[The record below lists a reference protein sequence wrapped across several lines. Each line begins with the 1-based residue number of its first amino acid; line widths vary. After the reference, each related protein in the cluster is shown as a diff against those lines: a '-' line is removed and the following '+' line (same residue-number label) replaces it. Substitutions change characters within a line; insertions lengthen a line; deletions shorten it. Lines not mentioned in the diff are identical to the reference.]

1 MIARYRGTL
10 NSRLRTPNTHME
22 HLIQN
27 WNVRK
32 PVARSRGGI
41 VATQNRIAGEAG
53 IKILKAGGNA
63 VDAAVATGLALAAV
77 EPWNSG
83 LGGVGFMLVY
93 LAKEKRVQVVDFG
106 PVSPG
111 ALNPADFPLVGG
123 FTSDLFTWP
132 TVKDD
137 RNVHG
142 PNSIAVPGHIAGL
155 SLALE
160 KFGKLKFREVIQP
173 AIALAEQGMAV
184 DWYLTLKIAITAK
197 ELSQY
202 PSSANVYLPGGFPP
216 VTPAGANLER
226 LQLNGLAKTLRR
238 LADAGPRDYYEGD
251 IAQSIARDI
260 KAMGGILSADDLKR
274 YQARIV
280 DPINTEYHGAQLALA
295 PNLTAGP
302 SMLHTLDNLRGHT
315 FSRGKPDADAFLAY
329 AKVLREAFAVRLSTM
344 GDITEQGD
352 QRDPACT
359 THFNVVDSEGNM
371 VAHTQTLLSV
381 FGSKVVLP
389 ETGILMNNGIM
400 WFDPRPGTPNSLGP
414 NKRALTNMCPVIAH
428 KDGKAWFAVGA
439 SGGRKIFPAVLQ
451 LTSFIIDHGM
461 SLDDAFHHPRIDA
474 SGGDTVGVDPR
485 MPDAI
490 LQKLQSAFPVTLTE
504 LAVYPTN
511 FACPSSV
518 VQTADGEHFGVG
530 DVMSPWSGAVAE

>member
-1 MIARYRGTL
+1 MDHTK
-10 NSRLRTPNTHME
+10 
-22 HLIQN
+22 QN

-53 IKILKAGGNA
+53 IKILNAGGNA
-63 VDAAVATGLALAAV
+63 IDAAVATGLALAAV

-106 PVSPG
+106 PISPG
-111 ALNPADFPLVGG
+111 GLNPADFPLTGG

-160 KFGKLKFREVIQP
+160 KFGKLPFREVIQP

-184 DWYLTLKIAITAK
+184 DWYLTFKIAISAK

-226 LQLNGLAKTLRR
+226 LPLKGLAKTLRR
-238 LADAGPRDYYEGD
+238 LADAGPRDYYEGE

-274 YQARIV
+274 YHARIV
-280 DPINTEYHGAQLALA
+280 EPINTEYHGAQLALA

-302 SMLHTLDNLRGHT
+302 SMLQTLNDRRGV
-315 FSRGKPDADAFLAY
+315 SVVKGKPDADAFMAY
-329 AKVLREAFAVRLSTM
+329 AKVLRDAFAVRLSTM
-344 GDITEQGD
+344 GDITSEGD
-352 QRDPACT
+352 ARDPACT

-400 WFDPRPGTPNSLGP
+400 WFDPRPGTPNSLAP

-451 LTSFIIDHGM
+451 LTSFMIDHGLG
-461 SLDDAFHHPRIDA
+461 LDDAFHHPRIDA

-485 MPDAI
+485 MHDSI
-490 LQKLQSAFPVTLTE
+490 LQKLKAELPVSLTE
-504 LAVYPTN
+504 LVVYPTN

-518 VQTADGEHFGVG
+518 YQTTDGEHFGIA
-530 DVMSPWSGAVAE
+530 DVMSPWSGAVAQ

>member
-1 MIARYRGTL
+1 
-10 NSRLRTPNTHME
+10 ME
-22 HLIQN
+22 HLVQN
-27 WNVRK
+27 WSVRK
-32 PVARSRGGI
+32 PVARTRGGI

-106 PVSPG
+106 PISPG

-160 KFGKLKFREVIQP
+160 KFGKLKFRDVIQP
-173 AIALAEQGMAV
+173 AIALADQGMAV

-197 ELSQY
+197 ELSRY

-216 VTPAGANLER
+216 VTAAGAALER
-226 LQLNGLAKTLRR
+226 LPLKGLANTLRR
-238 LADAGPRDYYEGD
+238 LADAGPRDYYEGE
-251 IAQSIARDI
+251 IAQSIAKDI

-274 YQARIV
+274 YHARIV

-302 SMLHTLDNLRGHT
+302 SMLRTLDNLRGMH
-315 FSRGKPDADAFLAY
+315 FSADRPDADSFLAY
-329 AKVLREAFAVRLSTM
+329 AKVLREAFAVRLATM
-344 GDITEQGD
+344 GDD
-352 QRDPACT
+352 SDHRDPACT

-400 WFDPRPGTPNSLGP
+400 WFDPRPGTPNSLAP

-451 LTSFIIDHGM
+451 LTSFMIDHGM
-461 SLDDAFHHPRIDA
+461 SLEDAFHHPRIDA

-485 MPDAI
+485 MPEAI
-490 LQKLQSAFPVTLTE
+490 LQKLKAQLPVNLTE
-504 LAVYPTN
+504 LVVYPTN
-511 FACPSSV
+511 FACPSCV
-518 VQTADGEHFGVG
+518 YQTADGEHFGTA
-530 DVMSPWSGAVAE
+530 DVMSPWSGAVAES

>member
-1 MIARYRGTL
+1 
-10 NSRLRTPNTHME
+10 ME

-32 PVARSRGGI
+32 PVARTRGGI

-53 IKILKAGGNA
+53 VKMLKAGGNA

-106 PVSPG
+106 PISPG
-111 ALNPADFPLVGG
+111 ALNPADFPLTGG

-142 PNSIAVPGHIAGL
+142 PNSIAVPGHVAGL

-184 DWYLTLKIAITAK
+184 DWYLTLKVALSAK
-197 ELSQY
+197 ELALY
-202 PSSANVYLPGGFPP
+202 PSSANVYLPGGYPP

-226 LQLNGLAKTLRR
+226 LQLKGLAKTMRR
-238 LADAGPRDYYEGD
+238 LADAGPRDYYEGE

-260 KAMGGILSADDLKR
+260 KALGGILSADDLKR
-274 YQARIV
+274 YHARIV
-280 DPINTEYHGAQLALA
+280 EPITTEYHGAQLALA

-302 SMLHTLDNLRGHT
+302 SMLQTLNDMRGLS
-315 FSRGKPDADAFLAY
+315 FARGAPDADSFLAY
-329 AKVLREAFAVRLSTM
+329 AKVLRDAFAIRLSTM
-344 GDITEQGD
+344 GDITAEGD
-352 QRDPACT
+352 ARDPACT

-381 FGSKVVLP
+381 YGSKVVLP

-414 NKRALTNMCPVIAH
+414 NKRALTNMCPVIAYTNG
-428 KDGKAWFAVGA
+428 KDGKAWFAIGA

-451 LTSFIIDHGM
+451 LTSFMIDHGL
-461 SLDDAFHHPRIDA
+461 SLEDAFHHPRIDA
-474 SGGDTVGVDPR
+474 SGGDFVGVDPR
-485 MPDAI
+485 MPQAVI
-490 LQKLQSAFPVTLTE
+490 QKIQSHFPVNLTE

-518 VQTADGEHFGVG
+518 YQTPEGEHFGVA

>member
-1 MIARYRGTL
+1 
-10 NSRLRTPNTHME
+10 ME
-22 HLIQN
+22 HLAQN

-53 IKILKAGGNA
+53 VKILKAGGNA

-83 LGGVGFMLVY
+83 LGGVGYMLVY

-111 ALNPADFPLVGG
+111 ALNPADFPLTGG
-123 FTSDLFTWP
+123 YTTDLFTWP

-142 PNSIAVPGHIAGL
+142 PNSIAVPGQIAGL
-155 SLALE
+155 ALALE

-216 VTPAGANLER
+216 VTAAGAKLDR
-226 LQLNGLAKTLRR
+226 LQLKGLAKTLRR
-238 LADAGPRDYYEGD
+238 LAVAGPRDYYEGE
-251 IAQSIARDI
+251 IAQSIARDV

-274 YQARIV
+274 YHARIV
-280 DPINTEYHGAQLALA
+280 EPINTEYHGAQLALA

-302 SMLHTLDNLRGHT
+302 SMLHTLNSLRDIRFNGD
-315 FSRGKPDADAFLAY
+315 KPDAESFFAY
-329 AKVLREAFAVRLSTM
+329 AKVLREAFAVRLTTM

-359 THFNVVDSEGNM
+359 SHFNVVDSEGNM

-400 WFDPRPGTPNSLGP
+400 WFDPRPGTPNSLAP

-451 LTSFIIDHGM
+451 LTSFMIDHGM
-461 SLDDAFHHPRIDA
+461 SLEDAIHHPRIDA
-474 SGGDTVGVDPR
+474 SGGNFVGIDPR
-485 MPDAI
+485 MPQNI
-490 LQKLQSAFPVTLTE
+490 IQKLKAEFPVELTE
-504 LAVYPTN
+504 LVVYPTN

-518 VQTADGEHFGVG
+518 YQATDGEHYGVA
-530 DVMSPWSGAVAE
+530 DVMSPWSGAIAE

>member
-1 MIARYRGTL
+1 
-10 NSRLRTPNTHME
+10 ME
-22 HLIQN
+22 HLVQN

-53 IKILKAGGNA
+53 VKILKAGGNA
-63 VDAAVATGLALAAV
+63 VDASVATGLALAAV

-106 PVSPG
+106 PISPG

-142 PNSIAVPGHIAGL
+142 PNSIAVPGHVAGL

-160 KFGKLKFREVIQP
+160 KFGKLKFRDVIQP
-173 AIALAEQGMAV
+173 AIALAEQGIAV

-197 ELSQY
+197 ELSKY

-216 VTPAGANLER
+216 VTPAGSSLDR
-226 LQLNGLAKTLRR
+226 LQLKGLAKTMRR
-238 LADAGPRDYYEGD
+238 LADAGPRDYYEGE

-274 YQARIV
+274 YKARIV
-280 DPINTEYHGAQLALA
+280 EPITTEYRGAHLALA

-302 SMLHTLDNLRGHT
+302 SMLQTLDNLRGMQ
-315 FSRGKPDADAFLAY
+315 FKRGAPTAESFLAC

-400 WFDPRPGTPNSLGP
+400 WFDPRPGTPNSLAP
-414 NKRALTNMCPVIAH
+414 DKRALTNMCPVIAH

-451 LTSFIIDHGM
+451 LTSFMIDHGL
-461 SLDDAFHHPRIDA
+461 SLEEAFHHPRIDA
-474 SGGDTVGVDPR
+474 SGGDFVGVDPR
-485 MPDAI
+485 MPEAI
-490 LQKLQSAFPVTLTE
+490 IQKLKAQFPVNLTE
-504 LAVYPTN
+504 LVVYPTN

-518 VQTADGEHFGVG
+518 YQAADGEHFGVA